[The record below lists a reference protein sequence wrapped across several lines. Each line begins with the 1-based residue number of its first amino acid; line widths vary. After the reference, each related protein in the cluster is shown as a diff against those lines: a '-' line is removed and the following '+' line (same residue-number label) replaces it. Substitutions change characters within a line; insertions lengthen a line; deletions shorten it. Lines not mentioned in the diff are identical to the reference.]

1 MKTKTILIGRFIG
14 NLTGIAEVHEA
25 HLDEGRHVADGALL
39 IVVFVLAAN
48 IFFFLKM

>member
-1 MKTKTILIGRFIG
+1 MKTKIILIGRFIG

-48 IFFFLKM
+48 IFSS